1 MGRMMRLLV
10 YIPTAKG
17 VISTIHTFIFAI
29 KRQKFMNVK
38 MEASWKSVL
47 QDEFE
52 KEYFKGIVDFLKAEK
67 ELGKTIYPP
76 GPQIFNAFNLTP
88 FDQTK
93 VVILGQDPYHG
104 EGQAHGL
111 SFSVPAKVKKL
122 PPSLKNIIKELNTDI
137 GMPIENSCGD
147 LQSWAQQGV
156 LLLNASL
163 SVRAGEPMSHAQI
176 GWATFTDAVIEL
188 LSYHKN
194 HLVFILWGKFAQ
206 QKLPLIDEHKHL
218 VIQSAHPSPFSAEK
232 GFFGSNPFSKSNAF
246 LMRNGIN
253 PIDWSLNI

>member
-1 MGRMMRLLV
+1 
-10 YIPTAKG
+10 
-17 VISTIHTFIFAI
+17 
-29 KRQKFMNVK
+29 MNVK

-122 PPSLKNIIKELNTDI
+122 PPSLKNIIKELKTDI
-137 GMPIENSCGD
+137 GLSATASNGD
-147 LQSWAQQGV
+147 LKNWAKQGV

-253 PIDWSLNI
+253 PIDWSLKS